1 MTCLRHDEK
10 TAKQQETD
18 SSNFPLPTNHSS
30 LWFDRLANHSLLLT
44 SLLEKDIPLKKII
57 TRKTSSE
64 LQNFGDFFIVD
75 LLRRLG
81 IAVAKYAYIRGAELF
96 GELYIVGNLRDVLL
110 GSA

>member
-64 LQNFGDFFIVD
+64 LQNFGDFLNRQRYFI
-75 LLRRLG
+75 LRHRRIIDYKFMAGRLG
-81 IAVAKYAYIRGAELF
+81 NGIIIGKRPQKNALF
-96 GELYIVGNLRDVLL
+96 PQ
-110 GSA
+110 